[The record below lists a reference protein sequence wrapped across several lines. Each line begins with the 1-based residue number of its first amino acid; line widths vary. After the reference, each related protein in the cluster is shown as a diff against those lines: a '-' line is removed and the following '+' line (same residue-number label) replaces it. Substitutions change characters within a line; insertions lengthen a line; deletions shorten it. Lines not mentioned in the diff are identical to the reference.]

1 MPLNPPAPPVGT
13 ADEAEAEFYDALQHG
28 DLDRLMAVWSDDD
41 DIVCVHP
48 GGPRIVGAA
57 AIRASFAEIFA
68 HAGAVPA
75 RPEQVRRVETLSSAV
90 HSVVER
96 VQAAASGPADA
107 PGPDAPGEG
116 FVVATNVYVRGA
128 RGWRLVA
135 HHASPSIAVVYAVAE
150 GPPST
155 LH

>member
-1 MPLNPPAPPVGT
+1 MPLISPAPPVGT
-13 ADEAEAEFYDALQHG
+13 ADELEAEFYDALQHG
-28 DLDRLMAVWSDDD
+28 DLDRVMAVWSDDD

-48 GGPRIVGAA
+48 GGPRVVGAA
-57 AIRASFAEIFA
+57 AIRASFAELFA
-68 HAGAVPA
+68 QGGAVRA

-96 VQAAASGPADA
+96 IGPA
-107 PGPDAPGEG
+107 PGSQASSAAGGDDV

-135 HHASPSIAVVYAVAE
+135 HHASPALALAYAGAE
-150 GPPST
+150 GTPST